1 MRASFINS
9 FYEERKMKK
18 LSLILVI
25 VTLLTLPMSALA
37 LEKMSGGDLDGVT
50 GQAGVTIAFGGTST
64 TTIDFSQLAWG
75 DPDGLTACSSIAG
88 WLIIN
93 GAVTIAQSIAD
104 GERLVL
110 DIGTTGAASCNVA
123 GAVYIPGST
132 TFIAVSLPNT
142 TMTITVPDT
151 LNIGL
156 ADSSAAIDGT
166 LGILNLRGLS
176 VTAGTPTAL
185 YIWAHP

>member
-1 MRASFINS
+1 
-9 FYEERKMKK
+9 MKRFG
-18 LSLILVI
+18 LTVLII
-25 VTLLTLPMSALA
+25 ALLALPMSALA
-37 LEKMSGGDLDGVT
+37 LEKMSGGDLSGVT
-50 GQAGVTIAFGGTST
+50 GQAGVTIAFGGNST

-75 DPDGLTACSSIAG
+75 DPDGLTACSSTAG
-88 WLIIN
+88 WIIIN

-123 GAVYIPGST
+123 GAVYIPASE

-142 TMTITVPDT
+142 TMAITVPAT
-151 LNIGL
+151 LNVGL
-156 ADSSAAIDGT
+156 ADTSAAIDGT

-176 VTAGTPTAL
+176 VTAGTPDAL
-185 YIWAHP
+185 YIWAH